1 MPRTETIIYK
11 ELNGKVPLLEWMDD
25 LPEKIKNKWTERFE
39 DLEEYGNDL
48 RRPICDILRD
58 KIHELRVDRG
68 KVHYRVLYT
77 FVGQNIVLLTHGCYK
92 IKKVPEV
99 EIDRAIK
106 HRENFLSN
114 PQAHTYIEE

>member
-11 ELNGKVPLLEWMDD
+11 ELSGEVPLLEWMGC
-25 LPEKIKNKWTERFE
+25 LPRKIQDKWTERFE
-39 DLEEYGNDL
+39 DLEEHGYEL

-68 KVHYRVLYT
+68 NVHYRVLYT

-92 IKKVPEV
+92 IKEVPKT

-106 HRENFLSN
+106 RRENYLSN
-114 PQAHTYIEE
+114 PEAHTYTEE

>member
-11 ELNGKVPLLEWMDD
+11 ELNGKVPLLEWMDT
-25 LPEKIKNKWTERFE
+25 LPPKIVHKGTERFE
-39 DLEEYGNDL
+39 NLEENGHEL
-48 RRPICDILRD
+48 KRPICAPLRD
-58 KIHELRVDRG
+58 KIRELRIDRG

-77 FVGQNIVLLTHGCYK
+77 FVGQNFVLLSHGCYK
-92 IKKVPEV
+92 EKRVPEI